1 MSDDSR
7 ELSRMEDILSGE
19 DYLPKKPMSRIEELL
34 LDGAMV
40 PKVDSTDN
48 GKVLKV
54 IDGEW
59 KPGEDVSGDNLPPV
73 SSLDNGKVLKVV
85 SGEWNIGSDK
95 SDIVMVQ
102 MGVSYASFKD
112 SSQVTLPANI
122 KSVLLANYYNN
133 PPVPTY
139 LITTDS
145 VIFQPIEV
153 NKSAGTTQMV
163 QIRWGRFYSYLD
175 TVTHESNVY
184 NDSIIYNTQDNDT
197 IARFSKSAAL
207 QTIPPV
213 DSTDANKVMQV
224 GNDGTWQA
232 NDLPTYDDVPPVA
245 AGNVGMYLKATATG
259 EYGWAS
265 IPKDALFLSF
275 DFLGGQISLPTNLGI
290 TMANSNAP
298 IFLKNASIGKSDYG
312 KIFYPVSR
320 DYTITLGVVENASWE
335 CVSVETV
342 SGKDITYI
350 EKIIYNMD
358 ADNHDETA
366 TYSKAELKAGGGVAV
381 PPVIFDDGNLK
392 KMEISGFPG
401 IEKVYLTPTAYSNLT
416 TTQKEDLSKI
426 YYVSDYEFHVDPDHP
441 EVVVRVGSNNEVR
454 WFFSGY
460 TFANNNR
467 YEVPESLQ
475 QYQPNNGTGRVRVD
489 STPYASASSTEP
501 INQNYF
507 VGWSNLDQV
516 NKVRYSSITGS
527 VSILNGTVYAVIDPN
542 GSSAQTN
549 PYSDPFDVPNGFTIY
564 YGNKQYTD
572 FDIPDPLPA
581 VTSLDEGKVL
591 KVNSSGEWAAGNED
605 SGLEV
610 VKLSQTAYD
619 SLTDAQKKNGKM
631 YLIDASIFTGGI
643 PRVSGADSKIT
654 ASSQNGSG
662 STYQAWLAFDG
673 VDHTPD
679 TDNDGWVPNNGDD
692 QWIKYQFASATPI
705 NKIMFKAVSRNVT
718 TWSGTIYIEG
728 SNDDT
733 TWENILSTKQ
743 SITTELPARSSRSV
757 EFNEDANGKSYTY
770 IRLRI
775 NNQVYQRFM
784 LSEFDADIT
793 TLTYDSIYYMD
804 RQYSTMYEPVPEVTM
819 ADAGKALIVNSEGEW
834 DKGDIRE
841 VPAIHLGDN
850 EKILT
855 VESGEASWSSP
866 KKVTHLYD
874 EIPISD
880 PLYFLGN
887 IDPSTSP
894 LTIDMTQYA
903 TNYEELRSTDFE
915 FVFMGGESNLIKR
928 PWGYNAIN
936 SAPGTFSYNPV
947 TGELTATLYGGF
959 SSETSIGIV
968 YKKAIIQLNENA
980 VITGQSGTIDCTDVP
995 NADIL
1000 TVADFGIVLTNVN
1013 EPSTSNTG
1021 TLQIAA
1027 SMSYNQT
1034 TKQLSWSVN
1043 ATSYQHLQAS
1053 GYVVV
1058 GNYGDPEYR
1067 LITNF
1072 VGATGSSDGYR
1083 GYVPSPVSADKDKF
1097 LKGDGTWNPVYREIT
1112 QADYDLLPASKNSD
1126 GIIYFITDN
1135 S

>member
-102 MGVSYASFKD
+102 MSVSYASFKD
-112 SSQVTLPANI
+112 SNQVTLPTNI

-133 PPVPTY
+133 PPIPTY

-153 NKSAGTTQMV
+153 NKSSGTTPLV
-163 QIRWGRFYSYLD
+163 QIRWGRFHSEFD
-175 TVTHESNVY
+175 SVTRESNVY

-197 IARFSKSAAL
+197 IARFTKSAAL

-213 DSTDANKVMQV
+213 DSTDVNKVMQV

-335 CVSVETV
+335 CISVETV
-342 SGKDITYI
+342 NGKDITYV
-350 EKIIYNMD
+350 EKITYHMD
-358 ADNHDETA
+358 ADNHTETA
-366 TYSKAELKAGGGVAV
+366 TYSKDELKAGGGVAV

-416 TTQKEDLSKI
+416 TAQKEDLSKI
-426 YYVSDYEFHVDPDHP
+426 YYVSDYEFATYNDGTLVLRTDS
-441 EVVVRVGSNNEVR
+441 SNN
-454 WFFSGY
+454 
-460 TFANNNR
+460 
-467 YEVPESLQ
+467 SLL
-475 QYQPNNGTGRVRVD
+475 
-489 STPYASASSTEP
+489 
-501 INQNYF
+501 YF
-507 VGWSNLDQV
+507 VGVVCTNSNPLTMPSELAAYIGNRRYPDSYGYYDPTDTTSVDCYINCNWSGDNTKYWAQSG
-516 NKVRYSSITGS
+516 RHS
-527 VSILNGTVYAVIDPN
+527 GTIINDTPVYGVM
-542 GSSAQTN
+542 N
-549 PYSDPFDVPNGFTIY
+549 PAEGYGQELVYSDPFDVLNGFTIY
-564 YGNKQYTD
+564 YGGKQYTD
-572 FDIPDPLPA
+572 FDIPDPLPS
-581 VTSLDEGKVL
+581 VTSSDNGKVL
-591 KVNSSGEWAAGNED
+591 KVVSGEWAAGNED
-605 SGLEV
+605 GGLEV

-619 SLTDAQKKNGKM
+619 SLSDAQKKNGKM

-654 ASSQNGSG
+654 ASSNV
-662 STYQAWLAFDG
+662 YQPWLAFDG
-673 VDHTPD
+673 NDHTAGVD
-679 TDNDGWVPNNGDD
+679 GDGWVPNNGDD

-705 NKIMFKAVSRNVT
+705 NKIRFKAVSRNLT
-718 TWSGTIYIEG
+718 AWSGIIYIEG

-743 SITTELPARSSRSV
+743 SITTELPNRNSSSV
-757 EFNEDANGKSYTY
+757 EFNEIANGKSYIY

-775 NNQVYQRFM
+775 NNQAYQRFE
-784 LSEFDADIT
+784 LAEFDADIT

-819 ADAGKALIVNSEGEW
+819 ADAGKALIVNASGEW
-834 DKGDIRE
+834 DKGDLPASIAPVRLSKTAYDNLTPAQKTDTTKLYLIDGSIITDETLISPDDLAADDGKTIGTSAEGNRPVWKLFNGIKPTSGFNDCFCPAYNSDPCYAGYHFTDKAHKITKVCYRVYWTGNSGTITNTVYIEGSNDGTNWTDIGGGAIPMSIEQNGYSDYE
-841 VPAIHLGDN
+841 VPCDMN
-850 EKILT
+850 E
-855 VESGEASWSSP
+855 WSYVRMRFGSAVN
-866 KKVTHLYD
+866 VTGSNKFFAVSYM
-874 EIPISD
+874 EI
-880 PLYFLGN
+880 
-887 IDPSTSP
+887 
-894 LTIDMTQYA
+894 YA
-903 TNYEELRSTDFE
+903 TEANK
-915 FVFMGGESNLIKR
+915 V
-928 PWGYNAIN
+928 YNAIC
-936 SAPGTFSYNPV
+936 YN
-947 TGELTATLYGGF
+947 
-959 SSETSIGIV
+959 
-968 YKKAIIQLNENA
+968 NA
-980 VITGQSGTIDCTDVP
+980 EYASLD
-995 NADIL
+995 
-1000 TVADFGIVLTNVN
+1000 
-1013 EPSTSNTG
+1013 PS
-1021 TLQIAA
+1021 
-1027 SMSYNQT
+1027 
-1034 TKQLSWSVN
+1034 
-1043 ATSYQHLQAS
+1043 H
-1053 GYVVV
+1053 
-1058 GNYGDPEYR
+1058 YR
-1067 LITNF
+1067 
-1072 VGATGSSDGYR
+1072 
-1083 GYVPSPVSADKDKF
+1083 
-1097 LKGDGTWNPVYREIT
+1097 REIS
-1112 QADYDLLPASKNSD
+1112 QYDYDQLPDTKNSD